1 VFHVVQILTNAFR
14 VNLKLTIDL
23 RSHTLKATEL
33 DIFDSISLDEMN
45 NVSLMKRTDTKFVI
59 NERILSSV
67 LESIKED
74 YRILQIGENRLM
86 TYNSYYF
93 DTPKNGLYTMHHNGR
108 AGRIK
113 VRMRNYVESDLCF
126 LEVKVK
132 DKKGDTVKSRIRI
145 DGLTNE
151 LDATANE
158 FISVTTQKTM
168 NLTKSIE
175 NQFNRF
181 TLVNTENKER
191 VTVDVGLS
199 FDGTVLNE
207 NLVIVE
213 LKQEKL
219 NRNSSLYTS
228 LKAHGIGPF
237 SISKYCIGMAA
248 THPELKQNLFKS
260 KFLKI
265 NKLTT

>member
-1 VFHVVQILTNAFR
+1 MPR
-14 VNLKLTIDL
+14 VSVN
-23 RSHTLKATEL
+23 TLNKKSI
-33 DIFDSISLDEMN
+33 DIFEPISLADMN
-45 NVSLMKRTDTKFVI
+45 EVSLMKRTDTKFVI
-59 NERILSSV
+59 NERILASV
-67 LESIKED
+67 LECIKED
-74 YRILQIGENRLM
+74 YRVLQIGENRLM

-93 DTPKNGLYTMHHNGR
+93 DTPKNGLYTMHHNGK

-113 VRMRNYVESDLCF
+113 VRMRNYVESNLCF
-126 LEVKVK
+126 LEVKIK

-151 LDATANE
+151 LDATAND
-158 FISVTTQKTM
+158 FIRNTTQKTM
-168 NLTKSIE
+168 DLTKSIE
-175 NQFNRF
+175 NAFNRF
-181 TLVNTENKER
+181 TLVNTKDKER

-199 FDGTVLNE
+199 FDGKVLND

-213 LKQEKL
+213 LKQERL
-219 NRNSSLYTS
+219 NRKSSLFAA

-265 NKLTT
+265 NKLTA